1 LGGVDIRVFNP
12 QAGEIATD
20 RTQDVVL
27 DLQFGQTQALLV
39 GDSHRR
45 MEETLQREQPRANL

>member
-1 LGGVDIRVFNP
+1 M
-12 QAGEIATD
+12 
-20 RTQDVVL
+20 VL